1 MGNQLNFF
9 TESVHRLVSGS
20 LTDKVTKDRN
30 NNNAP
35 IPEDKQRY
43 EFGIAMLKTDP
54 DTIRIINEIHGFLAA
69 EWANDAGKIAALNA
83 YWQNGCDGVSLK
95 IKDGDKPNS
104 KGKVNEH
111 TKGCFVFYFS
121 NWGGEAP
128 RTVDPHNQDIPG
140 EAVKRG
146 FYVQVAGTIKDNGE
160 QYSTNPRQNR
170 CGAYL
175 DSQVVRLVAE
185 GDVIVGGVDPE
196 TAFGGTTAANAS
208 LPEGA
213 RPLGTGA
220 GIPGMGSSPNA
231 ALPGMGNAQAGAQV
245 QQQAGNAALPGANT
259 AQQTAPQTT
268 ASHGDPNATANIQ
281 PHNGIL
287 GGPGATTT
295 QQVNTGLP
303 GLPGN

>member
-9 TESVHRLVSGS
+9 TNSVHRLVSGS

-43 EFGIAMLKTDP
+43 EFGIAMRKDDP

-69 EWANDAGKIAALNA
+69 EWANDQGKIAALNA

-104 KGKVNEH
+104 KGKLNDN
-111 TKGCFVFYFS
+111 TTGCFVFYFS
-121 NWGGEAP
+121 NWGGEPP

-160 QYSTNPRQNR
+160 AYNTNPRMNR

-185 GDVIVGGVDPE
+185 GDVITGGVDAE
-196 TAFGGTTAANAS
+196 TAFGGTTAADVQ
-208 LPEGA
+208 LPQGA

-231 ALPGMGNAQAGAQV
+231 GLPDAGNVAGVSAQPQTGAAVLPGQGTPHQI
-245 QQQAGNAALPGANT
+245 
-259 AQQTAPQTT
+259 APQTT
-268 ASHGDPNATANIQ
+268 ASHIN

-287 GGPGATTT
+287 GGPNAAT
-295 QQVNTGLP
+295 QQPVGQVNTGLP
-303 GLPGN
+303 GLPGA